1 MPQNER
7 RFLCLFC
14 INNVCAWKSRFP
26 IKKGRIH
33 VKGGCMSGTVR
44 SNGGCNIW
52 AYLVSPSIIYCK
64 SSFFR
69 RQEWM
74 GIIWFSQWT
83 LKTPFQLS
91 ILHIQQ
97 LGMTPL
103 HGFFNRKPHPVVSWG
118 TPEIFHVEVFVS
130 FRHFHGIRHDS
141 ERKKHQWKLVRWVAM
156 WS

>member
-1 MPQNER
+1 MPFLYQQR
-7 RFLCLFC
+7 LCLE
-14 INNVCAWKSRFP
+14 VAFP
-26 IKKGRIH
+26 NKKGPNPCKGRLH
-33 VKGGCMSGTVR
+33 VRYCTVQR
-44 SNGGCNIW
+44 WMQHLGLFSVTK
-52 AYLVSPSIIYCK
+52 YHLLQIIL
-64 SSFFR
+64 FR